1 MPVGGLVL
9 FLALAVL
16 VFGASREPGPVMVIL
31 VALSALLAATG
42 AIVLVL
48 GYAYQQLAY
57 SLGESALRIQW
68 QGRTTIVPYPAIQ
81 GIYTGQRLSGNAVPS
96 RLRWPGISVG
106 LMRVRSLG
114 RLRFF
119 ATSTNQDDLTL
130 VTVEGGGVI
139 LSAREPNEFRAALI
153 YHVER
158 YGEAAPADAEPVTWQ
173 QTPPASLPWTAFMD
187 IWFPA
192 CVLLGTLALL
202 LVLGGIDLR
211 YDTLPDPVVLHFDAN
226 TEPSQLAPKS
236 DLLRLPLLGFAC
248 LLVNW
253 VVGVIVHPRER
264 VMARLLWLGGVA
276 VLVVLLVGLLRL
288 LQQ

>member
-1 MPVGGLVL
+1 MFV
-9 FLALAVL
+9 ALAVL

-31 VALSALLAATG
+31 VALSALLAAAAG
-42 AIVLVL
+42 IVLIL
-48 GYAYQQLAY
+48 GYAYRRLAY
-57 SLGESALRIQW
+57 SLGESALRIEW
-68 QGRTTIVPYPAIQ
+68 LGRTTIVPYPAIQ

-96 RLRWPGISVG
+96 TLRWPGISVG
-106 LMRVRSLG
+106 HLRVRTLG

-158 YGEAAPADAEPVTWQ
+158 YGDTAPADAEPLTWQ
-173 QTPPASLPWTAFMD
+173 QKAPTTPPWTAFAD

-192 CVLLGTLALL
+192 CLVLGTLALL
-202 LVLGGIDLR
+202 AVLGGIDLR
-211 YDTLPDPVVLHFDAN
+211 YDTLPDQVVLHFDAN

-236 DLLRLPLLGFAC
+236 DFLRLPLLGFAC
-248 LLVNW
+248 LVVNW
-253 VVGVIVHPRER
+253 VAGVIVHPRER

-276 VLVVLLVGLLRL
+276 VQLVLLVGLVRL